1 VGAAVYLVLHRGDP
15 FGSNNITVNEGDN
28 SVVNN
33 GNTYALWWFSD
44 AQVLA
49 NYDGLGYT
57 TSPWDAT
64 PPKGS
69 APSAA
74 HVPPAAVDSFAQSLP
89 PGPAAGS
96 PLAMFDLAQA
106 AALSTPQAAPVHVA
120 AAIPVNR
127 LKTLDAVFAAGD
139 FADEERGAG
148 SDSGNRSSDDIDAWF
163 VPDELASWGVK
174 LTNLRTGPRSA
185 ST

>member
-1 VGAAVYLVLHRGDP
+1 
-15 FGSNNITVNEGDN
+15 
-28 SVVNN
+28 
-33 GNTYALWWFSD
+33 
-44 AQVLA
+44 
-49 NYDGLGYT
+49 
-57 TSPWDAT
+57 
-64 PPKGS
+64 
-69 APSAA
+69 
-74 HVPPAAVDSFAQSLP
+74 
-89 PGPAAGS
+89 
-96 PLAMFDLAQA
+96 M
-106 AALSTPQAAPVHVA
+106 
-120 AAIPVNR
+120 NR